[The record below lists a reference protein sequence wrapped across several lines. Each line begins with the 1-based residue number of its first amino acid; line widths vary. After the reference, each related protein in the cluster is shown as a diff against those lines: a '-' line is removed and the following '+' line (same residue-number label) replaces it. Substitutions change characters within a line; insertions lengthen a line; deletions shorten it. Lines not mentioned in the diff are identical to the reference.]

1 MPITKLQFRPGINQ
15 EVTSYSNEGGWVDGD
30 KIRFRFGYPEKFG
43 GWEKMSGNTYE
54 GTARRLHNW
63 LALDNSNYLGIGTHL
78 KYYIE
83 EGGLFND
90 ITPTRLT
97 TSLGDV
103 TFSATN
109 GSSTITVNENNHG
122 ASENDFVTF
131 SGVATLGGLVTA
143 SILNAEH
150 KIVSILNGNSYTITV
165 SVTANSSDTGNG
177 SFTDATCDYNNDPTI
192 TMDSTAT
199 LAVGGTVSGT
209 GIPTGATVASI
220 TDATNFELSAST
232 TGGSVTNGTLTFN
245 NSKAVYQINT
255 GLNSQVGGTGWGAGL
270 WGGITDNAL
279 TTQLNEAVDNSET
292 AIDVDDETG
301 ITTDNDVIFIDKTP
315 SDVSTTLSAA
325 VSSAGATTIAVTSAS
340 GLAAGDT
347 IVIGSEF
354 VKIGGI
360 STNDL
365 TGCTRGHLNSTATTH
380 LDKTSVVLVDGAE
393 LMTVTATSDDNTLTV
408 TRGASGT
415 IASAHANDTIV
426 RLAVGNVSSDD
437 DFTGWGIAAVTGT
450 TREIRTW
457 SHDNFGEDLFINPRD
472 EAVYRWD
479 KTNGLTTRA
488 VEISTISGAENAP
501 TVAKQIMV
509 DENHLIAFG
518 TNIYG
523 TTTQDPLLIR
533 FSDDENQLLFTV
545 RSGSA
550 ASFLTIGSGSE
561 FIQAIKTKREI
572 LVWTDISLHS
582 LRYIGY
588 PNYYRID
595 QITSSITIMGSKAAV
610 AVEDAVFWM
619 GKDSFYVYAGGTQT
633 LPCTVKDKVFL
644 DFNNNQ
650 SDKVVAGVNS
660 EYTEVIWFYPSE
672 SNSLNNGGTGDVDKY
687 VIYNYGQKIWYY
699 GTLSRTAWID
709 RGIRNFPIAA
719 SDVLINS
726 SAELTN
732 GDATVTIDSTS
743 ALVVNSL
750 VSGNGIP
757 EGSRIISITN
767 ATTFE
772 LSNNATTTQTGVT
785 LRFNNSNT
793 HHLFNHETGYNDDT
807 IAMTSFIESAPMD
820 IGDGDKFSLVQKVIP
835 DLSFQGSTSQS
846 SPAANFTLKARNEP
860 GENYGN
866 TSAGTA
872 TRISTSPVET
882 FTNQLNL
889 RARGR
894 SFALRVD
901 SDALGVRWKLGSPR
915 VSIRPDGRR

>member
-1 MPITKLQFRPGINQ
+1 MPLTKLQFKPGINR
-15 EVTSYSNEGGWVDGD
+15 EVTPYSNEGGWVDCD
-30 KIRFRFGYPEKFG
+30 KIRFRFGYAEKFG
-43 GWEKMSGNTYE
+43 GWEKMTSSTYE

-63 LALDNSNYLGIGTHL
+63 LALDGSNYLGVGTHL

-90 ITPTRLT
+90 ITPIRLT
-97 TSLGDV
+97 TSVGDV

-109 GSSTITVNENNHG
+109 GSSTITVTENSHG
-122 ASENDFVTF
+122 AAENDFVTF
-131 SGVATLGGLVTA
+131 SGAATLGGLVTA

-165 SVTANSSDTGNG
+165 SVTANASDTGNG

-192 TMDSTAT
+192 TMDSTAA

-245 NSKAVYQINT
+245 NSKAVYQINS
-255 GLNSQVGGTGWGAGL
+255 GLDSQVGGTGWGAGL
-270 WGGITDNAL
+270 FGGTTDGAL
-279 TTQLNEAVDNSET
+279 TTQLAEALDATET
-292 AIDVDDETG
+292 AIDVDSVTG
-301 ITTDNDVIFIDKTP
+301 IT
-315 SDVSTTLSAA
+315 
-325 VSSAGATTIAVTSAS
+325 
-340 GLAAGDT
+340 AGDT
-347 IVIGSEF
+347 ILIEEELITVGT
-354 VKIGGI
+354 I
-360 STNDL
+360 S
-365 TGCTRGHLNSTATTH
+365 S
-380 LDKTSVVLVDGAE
+380 
-393 LMTVTATSDDNTLTV
+393 NTLGTGGGPS

-415 IASAHANDTIV
+415 TAGTHADNTIV
-426 RLAVGNVSSDD
+426 RLAVGNASSSD
-437 DFTGWGIAAVTGT
+437 DFTGWGIAAESGT

-479 KTNGLTTRA
+479 KTNGLSTRA

-550 ASFLTIGSGSE
+550 ANFLTIGSGSE
-561 FIQAIKTKREI
+561 FVQAIKTKREI
-572 LVWTDISLHS
+572 LVWTDVSLHS

-588 PNYYRID
+588 PLYYGID

-619 GKDSFYVYAGGTQT
+619 GKDNFYVYAGGTKT

-644 DFNNNQ
+644 DFNNEQ
-650 SDKVVAGVNS
+650 ADKVVAGVNS

-672 SNSLNNGGTGDVDKY
+672 SNSLTNGGTGDIDKY
-687 VIYNYGQKIWYY
+687 VIYNYGQGIWYF
-699 GTLSRTAWID
+699 GTLVRTAWID
-709 RGIRNFPIAA
+709 RGIRQFPIAA
-719 SDVLINS
+719 
-726 SAELTN
+726 
-732 GDATVTIDSTS
+732 
-743 ALVVNSL
+743 
-750 VSGNGIP
+750 
-757 EGSRIISITN
+757 GSPN
-767 ATTFE
+767 
-772 LSNNATTTQTGVT
+772 
-785 LRFNNSNT
+785 
-793 HHLFNHETGYNDDT
+793 LFNHETGFDDDGS
-807 IAMTSFIESAPMD
+807 AMTSFIESAPMD
-820 IGDGDKFSLVQKVIP
+820 IGDGDKFTLVQKVIP
-835 DLSFQGSTSQS
+835 DLTFDGSTSQS

-860 GENYGN
+860 GENYSN

-872 TRISTSPVET
+872 TRTSTSPVET

-901 SDALGVRWKLGSPR
+901 SDALGVKWRLGSPR
-915 VSIRPDGRR
+915 VSIRQDGRR